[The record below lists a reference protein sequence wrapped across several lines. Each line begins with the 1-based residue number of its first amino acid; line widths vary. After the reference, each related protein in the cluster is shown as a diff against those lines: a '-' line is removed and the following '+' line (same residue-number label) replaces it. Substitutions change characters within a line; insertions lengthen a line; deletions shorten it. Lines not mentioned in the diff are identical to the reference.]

1 MELQFNTEVPCTKC
15 ADGTFYEQFKGDET
29 GISSVGYR
37 CIACGTKVSIAD
49 FPPDKAILPN
59 ALIVALFR
67 DYYPVWLTRT
77 LHKNEVAKNGRQGK
91 EPDLSLFTKG
101 AQLLRRKG
109 DNEERRKK
117 ENNGNHYMIR
127 GKKKT
132 TLPKLSSEWAIRRS
146 YLQKQMDTPK
156 LRDHGAKGSDVGLVE
171 LQVKPRTCI
180 AAKVF
185 TYNEIGMIDTFYIPL
200 TTGSKKPSKK
210 K

>member
-1 MELQFNTEVPCTKC
+1 MVENDVTVVDLRTIPVV
-15 ADGTFYEQFKGDET
+15 A
-29 GISSVGYR
+29 
-37 CIACGTKVSIAD
+37 
-49 FPPDKAILPN
+49 FPPEKAVLPN
-59 ALIVALFR
+59 NLIASLFKN
-67 DYYPVWLTRT
+67 YYPVWLTRT

-109 DNEERRKK
+109 DNEERREKV
-117 ENNGNHYMIR
+117 NNGNHYMIR

-132 TLPKLSSEWAIRRS
+132 TLPKLYAEWVIRRS
-146 YLQKQMDTPK
+146 YLQKQIATPK
-156 LRDHGAKGSDVGLVE
+156 LRDHGAKGRDEGLVE

-185 TYNEIGMIDTFYIPL
+185 TYNEIGMVDTFYIPL
-200 TTGSKKPSKK
+200 TTGSKKPPKK